1 MEQKNSSDWID
12 EILDEAIIQKPSF
25 GYLGYVESLIET
37 SNNSVKQKSALLDSI
52 DELSKLELDKL
63 AYNLKDN
70 QIHRD
75 CLEQYKEMFKR
86 GIFK

>member
-1 MEQKNSSDWID
+1 MEQKNSSSWID
-12 EILDEAIIQKPSF
+12 EILDEKINEKPSF

-37 SNNSVKQKSALLDSI
+37 SNNSVQQKSALLNSI

-63 AYNLKDN
+63 AFNLKDN

-75 CLEQYKEMFKR
+75 CLEQYKEMLRRGVFK
-86 GIFK
+86 

>member
-1 MEQKNSSDWID
+1 MEQKNDSDWID
-12 EILDEAIIQKPSF
+12 KILDDTINEKPSF
-25 GYLGYVESLIET
+25 GYLGYVESLIST
-37 SNNSVKQKSALLDSI
+37 SNNSVQQKTELLDCI

-63 AYNLKDN
+63 AFKLKEN
-70 QIHRD
+70 QIHKD